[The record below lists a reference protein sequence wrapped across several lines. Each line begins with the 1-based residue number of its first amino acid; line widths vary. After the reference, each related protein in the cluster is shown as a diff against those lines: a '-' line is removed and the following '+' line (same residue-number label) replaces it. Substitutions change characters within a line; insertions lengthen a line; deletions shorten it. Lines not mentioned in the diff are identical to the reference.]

1 MEKERKDLAQELDSC
16 LADSETVVANIQKDQ
31 SKKES
36 QMRELENELIMIVRE
51 KNEKENTIQIL
62 TRENLNLQNKI
73 KRDEVHLTREE
84 TWTAQISQL
93 RSQIEEQEN
102 NRDQYKSDLEI
113 STNYLL
119 EVEERCQEA

>member
-1 MEKERKDLAQELDSC
+1 LEKERKDLAQELDSC

-62 TRENLNLQNKI
+62 TRENLNL
-73 KRDEVHLTREE
+73 
-84 TWTAQISQL
+84 
-93 RSQIEEQEN
+93 
-102 NRDQYKSDLEI
+102 
-113 STNYLL
+113 
-119 EVEERCQEA
+119 